1 MQSPTRLSSKSI
13 GKNPA
18 STRQHVQFPDQ
29 LACERS
35 AYRPAHGPDRYQ
47 PPTVKLP
54 APRLN
59 RVRPDSTKP
68 RLQSA
73 TAVVAARW
81 DGDGR
86 GLPNSRNRPAPTTAK
101 MAWVTN
107 AGILVPSRV
116 ISAAAPKCPAD
127 TATVYTNNERPF
139 MAPKLRLPKYA
150 PRMANPSGA
159 SPPDP
164 IPISIADAKTTASP
178 SLTTAQASDSTTPS
192 ARADEKPNTAFR
204 MATRSPISP
213 PMSIPTT
220 LAPACTSPASAH
232 DPSISPRQNEGYP
245 CGLDPKRGSSIPR
258 HHQPKIAAFHRFL
271 PSPFRFRL
279 GRIGSR
285 RRVTGPLNG
294 LWSVGTLASILRS
307 VHQPTGQRPNCRQR
321 RQSHNHRCDRAM
333 QRLQHAHGDG
343 KRRG

>member
-101 MAWVTN
+101 MAGVTN

-220 LAPACTSPASAH
+220 LAPACTSPASAMTH
-232 DPSISPRQNEGYP
+232 PSPRARMRAIHAVWTPSVVPVSPATINQKSRPFTASCHLHSDSASVESVAG
-245 CGLDPKRGSSIPR
+245 GV
-258 HHQPKIAAFHRFL
+258 L
-271 PSPFRFRL
+271 P
-279 GRIGSR
+279 G
-285 RRVTGPLNG
+285 
-294 LWSVGTLASILRS
+294 
-307 VHQPTGQRPNCRQR
+307 
-321 RQSHNHRCDRAM
+321 
-333 QRLQHAHGDG
+333 
-343 KRRG
+343 